1 MHVTCTPYLIQWE
14 IRSAVVVFSV
24 VMTRTG
30 MRNIVFYRILTAKRK
45 SRGLAPELDSLQWGS
60 FSPLWTIRLMELQR
74 NTHHVYRLM
83 YHFVWIPKYRHKVF
97 SEPYR
102 EVLKGII
109 EKIGYDY
116 DIDIV
121 ELEIPEDHIHMVVRG
136 EPKKS
141 PSDVMQVI
149 KSISAREFFRR
160 FPQIKRRYF
169 WGGKLWTQSYFV
181 ETIGNA
187 NEETIRKY
195 VQNQLVESDKKETKS
210 KQLNLF

>member
-1 MHVTCTPYLIQWE
+1 
-14 IRSAVVVFSV
+14 
-24 VMTRTG
+24 
-30 MRNIVFYRILTAKRK
+30 
-45 SRGLAPELDSLQWGS
+45 
-60 FSPLWTIRLMELQR
+60 MELQR

-121 ELEIPEDHIHMVVRG
+121 ELEIPEDHLHMVVRG
-136 EPKKS
+136 EPKMA

-160 FPQIKRRYF
+160 FPEIKRRYF
-169 WGGKLWTQSYFV
+169 WGGKLWTKSYFV
-181 ETIGNA
+181 ETIGNTD
-187 NEETIRKY
+187 EETIREY
-195 VQNQLVESDKKETKS
+195 VQNQLTESEKREAKS
-210 KQLNLF
+210 EQLNLF

>member
-1 MHVTCTPYLIQWE
+1 
-14 IRSAVVVFSV
+14 
-24 VMTRTG
+24 
-30 MRNIVFYRILTAKRK
+30 
-45 SRGLAPELDSLQWGS
+45 
-60 FSPLWTIRLMELQR
+60 MELQKD
-74 NTHHVYRLM
+74 THHVYRLM

-97 SEPYR
+97 CEPYR

-109 EKIGYDY
+109 EKAGYDY

-136 EPKKS
+136 VPKMS

-149 KSISAREFFRR
+149 KSISAREFFRIY
-160 FPQIKRRYF
+160 PEIKKRYF

-187 NEETIRKY
+187 NEEVIRAY
-195 VQNQLVESDKKETKS
+195 VRNQLTEYEKKEDQS
-210 KQLNLF
+210 IQLGLF

>member
-1 MHVTCTPYLIQWE
+1 
-14 IRSAVVVFSV
+14 
-24 VMTRTG
+24 
-30 MRNIVFYRILTAKRK
+30 
-45 SRGLAPELDSLQWGS
+45 
-60 FSPLWTIRLMELQR
+60 MELQR

-102 EVLKGII
+102 GVLKGII
-109 EKIGYDY
+109 EKTGYDY

-136 EPKKS
+136 VPKMS

-149 KSISAREFFRR
+149 KSISAREFFR
-160 FPQIKRRYF
+160 FYPDIKKRYF

-187 NEETIRKY
+187 NEEVIRAY
-195 VQNQLVESDKKETKS
+195 VRDQLIEYEKKEDWS
-210 KQLNLF
+210 IQLGLF